1 MVYEIFLETVTNAL
15 QAQLGGSY
23 SIVMRKIPKNNGIML
38 DGICISREP
47 DTIAPA
53 IYLNSYYQ
61 QFLSGMSLE
70 DILSDIE
77 HLYMENRTCPAISME
92 RFLSFPQISH
102 LIAFKLIHAQSNSD
116 LLRQVPHIPFID
128 LAIVFYLYLE
138 QSEHGQMT
146 ALIYNEHLP
155 LWELTTED
163 LFALARTNTPRLFPA
178 AISCMR
184 DVMKEIARSNLGQ
197 DYDEDLMDSILSKGE
212 NEDLYVLTNCCGI
225 NGAGCLLYEDVLN
238 GFAEQIDS
246 DLVILPSSIH
256 EVILL
261 ADTDSLCYDDLKHMV
276 THINQ
281 TEVPAEDRLS
291 DELYRYTRKGGRITP
306 VFISPEPDTNASTL
320 YS

>member
-15 QAQLGGSY
+15 QAQLGGCY

-53 IYLNSYYQ
+53 IYLNAYYE

-77 HLYMENRTCPAISME
+77 HLYMENRTCPAISPE

-102 LIAFKLIHAQSNSD
+102 LIAFKLIHAQSNAD
-116 LLRQVPHIPFID
+116 LLRQVPHLPFLD

-138 QSEHGQMT
+138 QSDHGQMT

-163 LFALARTNTPRLFPA
+163 LFALARSNTPRLFPA
-178 AISCMR
+178 ALSSMR
-184 DVMKEIARSNLGQ
+184 DVMKDLARNNLGP
-197 DYDEDLMDSILSKGE
+197 DYDEELMDGILDKGE
-212 NEDLYVLTNCCGI
+212 HEDLYVLTNCCGI
-225 NGAGCLLYEDVLN
+225 NGSGCILYEDVLK
-238 GFAEQIDS
+238 GFAEQTDS

-261 ADTDSLCYDDLKHMV
+261 ADTGSLCYEDLKHMV

-291 DELYRYTRKGGRITP
+291 DEIYHYNRKGGRIAP
-306 VFISPEPDTNASTL
+306 VLISPGPDTDASSR